1 MKGCVLDFTEFFL
14 FFSRKLCFRTPKLVQ
29 LRVQGQAYS
38 YEEIQANMDLVKK
51 MSESEKADYTAYVA
65 NLYADQY

>member
-1 MKGCVLDFTEFFL
+1 MIFIALKISCKNLGE
-14 FFSRKLCFRTPKLVQ
+14 KVQ
-29 LRVQGQAYS
+29 LRVQGEAYT
-38 YEEIQANMDLVKK
+38 YEEIQGNLDLIKK